1 MNRAHIPSDRCL
13 VGAFSDGGGAFSDQ
27 KTAVGDRGFTLIEM
41 MAVVV
46 IMGMVF
52 AIGAPR
58 LGSSKLRLLKNEA
71 EAIAA
76 SLDFAR
82 QRAVMTAT
90 PHRVLI
96 DLVEGA
102 YRIEWLTT
110 EEDVFKA
117 LADDHEELQ
126 FEDSLAAGNLGQDV
140 RRYDP
145 NSPLDLRP
153 PTHSEREFFPVPNRQ
168 FGSFT
173 WIDDAV
179 YFVGLNSPAGWLER
193 GSVVIGF
200 EADGTTE
207 YSLLEIADSDDNHL
221 TLEIEPLLDRV
232 RRRPGKARR

>member
-1 MNRAHIPSDRCL
+1 MMKRVQRAAERTGTVVSGSR
-13 VGAFSDGGGAFSDQ
+13 
-27 KTAVGDRGFTLIEM
+27 KRGFTLIEM

-46 IMGMVF
+46 IMAMVF

-58 LGSSKLRLLKNEA
+58 LGNSKLRILKNEA

-90 PHRVLI
+90 PHRVFI
-96 DLVEGA
+96 DLEEGG

-110 EEDVFKA
+110 EEAAFAA
-117 LADDHEELQ
+117 LAADHEELQ
-126 FEDSLAAGNLGQDV
+126 FEMNSQAGK
-140 RRYDP
+140 DP
-145 NSPLDLRP
+145 DDDPHAPLDLRP
-153 PTHSEREFFPVPNRQ
+153 PARSERDFFPVPHRQ

-179 YFVGLNSPAGWLER
+179 YFVGLNSPAGWLES
-193 GSVVIGF
+193 GDVVIGF

-207 YSLLEIADSDDNHL
+207 FSLLEIADADENHL
-221 TLEIEPLLDRV
+221 TLEIEPMLDRV
-232 RRRPGKARR
+232 RRRPGGARS